1 MSERVPCEVCGARV
15 HELRRRRCNLCYSNW
30 TESRPVGLG
39 AQCICCGERR
49 REFLKS
55 AELLG
60 AFVPICFNC
69 AGRVARLRHIP
80 RSYPELRRV
89 LGRDRRKVERREGR
103 TDTRVFKLDR
113 RKNERRVA
121 QVSARVPREEPF
133 MLIDEEMILDIQE
146 LAEEM
151 SRSPQSADLTRIRDV
166 GVIV

>member
-1 MSERVPCEVCGARV
+1 
-15 HELRRRRCNLCYSNW
+15 
-30 TESRPVGLG
+30 
-39 AQCICCGERR
+39 
-49 REFLKS
+49 
-55 AELLG
+55 
-60 AFVPICFNC
+60 VPICFNC